1 MNNKEIYT
9 TDKRVDIIAKFPYE
23 GKQISIKS
31 YEFDNLVRLKEV
43 LLNTVLLQD
52 LKDLTTLQIK
62 KSDFFSSFRRIRQIK
77 IQALF

>member
-9 TDKRVDIIAKFPYE
+9 TDKHVDIIAKFPYE

>member
-9 TDKRVDIIAKFPYE
+9 TDKHVDIIAKFPYE

-31 YEFDNLVRLKEV
+31 YEFGNLVRLKEV

-77 IQALF
+77 I

>member
-9 TDKRVDIIAKFPYE
+9 TDKHVDIIAKFPYE

-77 IQALF
+77 I

>member
-31 YEFDNLVRLKEV
+31 YEFSNLVRLEEV

-77 IQALF
+77 I